1 MTTTDIQFNEK
12 QEFETIKNI
21 IEIKFENVKIHESIS
36 DLKYISFDFKGQNI
50 YCSFMKDNRIYGK
63 NNELTECSSF
73 SSDRPNDI
81 KTEAF
86 RMIAKMFNC
95 KMWENDCNEKDF
107 EIFKAKKLPKPK
119 EITMYNRKKI
129 EQFIKSLNKQD
140 NMKEFLINLNAC
152 NDAKEWAEDKTW
164 EEVYNTCH
172 RGDWLLWLFKKTNP
186 DDLQLITLAKGHCAN
201 TIRHLM
207 TDERSIA
214 GVDAAIVFGEGK
226 STREELS
233 GAAAAAYAAAASADA
248 AGAAAAAY
256 AAAYAAASD
265 AAGAAAAS
273 AYAAGAGAD
282 AKNKNMELTA
292 DICRKYLPIDVW
304 NVKSLNKQD

>member
-1 MTTTDIQFNEK
+1 MK
-12 QEFETIKNI
+12 QETLEEAAENYSKTFIEDDGTAEVDFIAGAKWQQDMADKIFNLDDVNKI
-21 IEIKFENVKIHESIS
+21 INLAYVSGGGNDTYQECI
-36 DLKYISFDFKGQNI
+36 DFV
-50 YCSFMKDNRIYGK
+50 Y
-63 NNELTECSSF
+63 
-73 SSDRPNDI
+73 
-81 KTEAF
+81 
-86 RMIAKMFNC
+86 
-95 KMWENDCNEKDF
+95 
-107 EIFKAKKLPKPK
+107 
-119 EITMYNRKKI
+119 
-129 EQFIKSLNKQD
+129 EQMDIKSLNKQD

-233 GAAAAAYAAAASADA
+233 GAAAAAYAAA
-248 AGAAAAAY
+248 
-256 AAAYAAASD
+256 YAAASD